1 MPDQV
6 GSLDSL
12 IGREFSHYRIVKKLG
27 GGGMGIVYEAE
38 DTRLHR
44 NVALKFLPD
53 NLAKDP
59 QALARFQREAQA
71 ASALN
76 HPNICTIYDIG
87 EDGGKAFI
95 AMEYLEGKTLKHAIG
110 RHPIELE
117 KLLGIGIEVAEALD
131 AAHAKGIVH
140 RDIKPANVFVTSAGH
155 AKILD
160 FGLAKVA
167 PSAGR
172 VAEKVGVS
180 ELATEYESG
189 ELLTSPGTALGTV
202 AYMSPEQALGKELD
216 ARTDLF
222 SFGAVLYEMATGTLP
237 FRGDTS
243 AAIFDS
249 ILHKAPTAPVRLNP
263 DLPTELERIINKCLE
278 KSREMRYCHAADILS
293 DLKRLQRDTNSGH
306 TAAVS
311 GHTLEAPPRP
321 QKLSKTIDSLAVLPF
336 TNLSGDP
343 EMEYLS
349 DGIADAL
356 INSLSQLRKLRVV
369 PRGLV
374 FRYKGQEVDPQ
385 RLASELNVRAVLTGR
400 VVQRGDTLLIGTE
413 LLDVAKVSQ
422 LWGAQYNRKM
432 ADIFLVQEEIARE
445 ISEKL
450 RLQLTGEEK
459 RRLAKRV
466 TKNKEAYQLYLKA
479 LFFSHK
485 WSPENLNKAVEYSQ
499 QAIALD
505 PTLANA
511 YAVIAWSYA
520 TLGNYGY
527 FPTVEMF
534 AKAKAA
540 ALQALALDDGLS
552 QAHAALAYT
561 RLCHDWDW
569 PEADKECRRAL
580 ELSPDDP
587 LAHFTSAIVSLVK
600 GDFEVAF
607 AEVRRA
613 VELDPLS
620 PALNLQ
626 WAGHLFLAGKH
637 DQALEQL
644 KKTLELDPSIM
655 QPRMVLASLY
665 AFKGKCVEAIAEC
678 EKIRMLPGG
687 EWPSRAALG
696 FVYALAGRQ
705 DEARNILEEL
715 KPLIKES
722 RILCFRAAI
731 ICAALDD
738 RDQAFALLER
748 LFEERFFMMIYI
760 NAPLYFG
767 NLRSDPRFEDL
778 LRRISQPH

>member
-1 MPDQV
+1 VTTD
-6 GSLDSL
+6 GAAHDSF
-12 IGREFSHYRIVKKLG
+12 IGQTFGHYRILERLG
-27 GGGMGIVYEAE
+27 GGGMGVVYKAE
-38 DTRLHR
+38 DTRLDR
-44 NVALKFLPD
+44 PVALKFLPEH
-53 NLAKDP
+53 LAHDTHS
-59 QALARFQREAQA
+59 LERFKREAKA

-110 RHPIELE
+110 RQPIELE

-738 RDQAFALLER
+738 RDQAFALLEK
-748 LFEERFFMMIYI
+748 LFEERFFMLIYI
-760 NAPLYFG
+760 NAPGYFG
-767 NLRSDPRFEDL
+767 NLRSDLRFQDL

>member
-6 GSLDSL
+6 SSLDSL